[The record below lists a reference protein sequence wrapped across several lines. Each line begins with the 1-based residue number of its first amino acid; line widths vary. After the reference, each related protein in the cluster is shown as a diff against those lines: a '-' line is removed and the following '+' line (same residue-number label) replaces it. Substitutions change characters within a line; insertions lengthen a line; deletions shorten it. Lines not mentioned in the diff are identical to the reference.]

1 VVKLQQLPV
10 LSQIIQTEQSSPQ
23 AKADNLRGWREWYG
37 AIATLPS
44 LLGTQGLILSSPA
57 PVMKTAQPNQNFT
70 SVVFIPELSLQ
81 GGNSSRLLT
90 LAPATGEYS
99 IADPSSPMRE
109 VPLSAHDPLQNE
121 QFCLVFTAKFSLLL
135 VLTLNEQG
143 QSCFDFSF
151 DPEVTEKAWLT
162 LRSRLQTNAPEQ
174 LSAIQQQREQFPL
187 CSPDYRLVS
196 DFTRELLNHL
206 PANRETH
213 EEIPATA
220 TTASTTT
227 SSSTDVELLQALTHE
242 VRTPLTTIR
251 MLTRLLLKRKD
262 LGNDVLKRLRA
273 IDQECTEQIN
283 RMELIFQATELE
295 GKNESKQE
303 VNVSPIPLQELFA
316 QSIPYWKKQAKRRN
330 VELDVIV
337 PEQLPT
343 VITNPEL
350 LTQVLTGLMENFT
363 SRLPTGGKIKVQVKS
378 AGHQIKLQLLSQSS
392 SANTVNPVSS
402 YRNRGKSIGQ
412 LLTLQPETG
421 NLSLNLSVTKNLFE
435 AIGGKL
441 TVRQRPE
448 VGEELTVFLPAN
460 LIR

>member
-1 VVKLQQLPV
+1 MVKLQQLPV
-10 LSQIIQTEQSSPQ
+10 LSQIIQTEQSLSQ
-23 AKADNLRGWREWYG
+23 AKADNVKGWREWYG
-37 AIATLPS
+37 AIAALPS
-44 LLGTQGLILSSPA
+44 LLETQGLIFSSPA
-57 PVMKTAQPNQNFT
+57 PVMKTVQSNQHFT
-70 SVVFIPELSLQ
+70 SVVFIPELCLQ
-81 GGNSSRLLT
+81 GQNSSRLLT
-90 LAPATGEYS
+90 LAPATGKYS
-99 IADPSSPMRE
+99 IAEPSSPMRE
-109 VPLSAHDPLQNE
+109 VLLSAHDPLQNE
-121 QFCLVFTAKFSLLL
+121 QFCLIFTPKFSLLL

-143 QSCFDFSF
+143 ESCFDFSF

-162 LRSRLQTNAPEQ
+162 LRSRLQANAPEQ
-174 LSAIQQQREQFPL
+174 LSSIQQQREQFPL

-220 TTASTTT
+220 TTGST
-227 SSSTDVELLQALTHE
+227 STDVELLQALTHE
-242 VRTPLTTIR
+242 VITPLTTIR

-262 LGNDVLKRLRA
+262 LGKDVLKRLRA

-316 QSIPYWKKQAKRRN
+316 QNIPYWKKQAKRRN

-363 SRLPTGGKIKVQVKS
+363 SGLPTGSKIKVQVKS

-402 YRNRGKSIGQ
+402 YGNRGKSIGQ

-441 TVRQRPE
+441 TVRQRPQL
-448 VGEELTVFLPAN
+448 GEELTVFLPAS
-460 LIR
+460 LIRY